1 MVSPRQ
7 FKNRNWIKY
16 QQQQQIKS
24 PYTAEKTKRNY
35 RYFWCQHWTLQCEVH
50 KSHPKNIHTKQ
61 YLKYINNKRAKQL
74 NAYSFYLCNHHWN
87 RPHWSISLRITKY
100 GQRKRN
106 FCTKMYASQR
116 ENKLRMKERTNEQKK
131 HIKLEK
137 YQQQQPKK
145 ERIIQPDS
153 GRGSVTERET

>member
-1 MVSPRQ
+1 
-7 FKNRNWIKY
+7 
-16 QQQQQIKS
+16 
-24 PYTAEKTKRNY
+24 
-35 RYFWCQHWTLQCEVH
+35 
-50 KSHPKNIHTKQ
+50 
-61 YLKYINNKRAKQL
+61 
-74 NAYSFYLCNHHWN
+74 
-87 RPHWSISLRITKY
+87 
-100 GQRKRN
+100 
-106 FCTKMYASQR
+106 MYASQR